1 MSDPSTIPPIR
12 GPRQT
17 RALASAVRQEI
28 LDAIEGSGPC
38 TVAQVADQLARPAD
52 GLYFHVRALEKAG
65 LLRRVG
71 ETGEGRSRAGVFDVP
86 ARPVRLDYA
95 GSGRTRTRR
104 LGPVLDC
111 LLRLARR
118 DTARA
123 LAAGDAVVD
132 GPARDLWVARVR
144 GRVSK
149 SDLERINALLAECM
163 DIVRDARC
171 DDGGRPIALAFAL
184 TPQNSER
191 NNLLNEQKLK
201 SQSRSRA

>member
-1 MSDPSTIPPIR
+1 MPPIR
-12 GPRQT
+12 DPRQT
-17 RALASAVRQEI
+17 RALASPVRQEI

-38 TVAQVADQLARPAD
+38 TVAQVAEHLARPAD

-65 LLRRVG
+65 LLRRTG

-95 GSGRTRTRR
+95 GGGRTRTRR

-123 LAAGDAVVD
+123 LASGDAVVD

-144 GRVSK
+144 GRVSQR
-149 SDLERINALLAECM
+149 DLERINALLAECM
-163 DIVRDARC
+163 GIVRDARC
-171 DDGGRPIALAFAL
+171 DDGGQPIALAFAL
-184 TPQNSER
+184 TPQTPER
-191 NNLLNEQKLK
+191 RPPRDRPKTKPQTR
-201 SQSRSRA
+201 SQS